1 MLTGE
6 VALQVSR
13 TQLSAFI
20 PPHGCAL
27 ELCGAPEPSGLGRGV
42 AAEALLNIDK
52 SSRFFFRR
60 GEAEVGLACRKSF
73 FERLAVSSSIRC
85 RMAEGRVGSV
95 SRAVGGSWAC
105 SSAKATACNRPST
118 SEKCTHSSS

>member
-60 GEAEVGLACRKSF
+60 GEAEVGLSAGEPPRRGT
-73 FERLAVSSSIRC
+73 EELR
-85 RMAEGRVGSV
+85 GRGD
-95 SRAVGGSWAC
+95 G
-105 SSAKATACNRPST
+105 
-118 SEKCTHSSS
+118 